1 MSLGDLDRRTTAYRN
16 AERLF
21 ADLISDLGG
30 ERHAST
36 GQRELAHR
44 ASVLGAIIQDA
55 EVRYLKGE
63 PVDLNA
69 HLASINAYRRVLATL
84 GLERRARTISRDD
97 PLEYA
102 AQKASA
108 A

>member
-21 ADLISDLGG
+21 ADLLSDLGG
-30 ERHAST
+30 EDHAST
-36 GQRELAHR
+36 AQRELAHR

-69 HLASINAYRRVLATL
+69 HLASINSYRRVLATL
-84 GLERRARTISRDD
+84 GLERRARPVRSLHDIIHGEATG
-97 PLEYA
+97 
-102 AQKASA
+102 
-108 A
+108 